1 MLKDF
6 LSILFV
12 GFPGFV
18 YVLSVLMFFSPFIL
32 LVGVSILGLM
42 IIYWGVIILG
52 IGVIL
57 LIGIY

>member
-6 LSILFV
+6 LPILFV